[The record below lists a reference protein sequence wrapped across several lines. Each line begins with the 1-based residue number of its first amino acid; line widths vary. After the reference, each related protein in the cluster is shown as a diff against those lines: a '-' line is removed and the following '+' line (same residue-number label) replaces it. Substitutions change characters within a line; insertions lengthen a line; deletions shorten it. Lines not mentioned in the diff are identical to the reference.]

1 MDKFFAL
8 YDSILARLPND
19 WQVPIALVLVL
30 ALAGGIWH
38 VLRKSG
44 PWLLALV
51 ILVPASIP
59 ILRGAALALFDLLRT
74 LLDRAI

>member
-1 MDKFFAL
+1 MDRFFEL
-8 YDSILARLPND
+8 YNMVLNRLPAD
-19 WQVPIALVLVL
+19 WQAPAALLLVL
-30 ALAGGIWH
+30 ALAGAIWH

-59 ILRGAALALFDLLRT
+59 ILRGAALALFNLLRT